1 MRIGLPILPL
11 CALICLSMASGCGST
26 PPRQY
31 FGMSYSLS
39 DVESRETPKYP
50 FTLRIR
56 EPDIQ
61 LAFDRSQIVY
71 RYDPYKFKYY
81 NYKFWVAKPQTMVAE
96 LLYRHLKHTN
106 LFNEVSLVYQREVPD
121 YELHGG
127 IDAIEEY
134 DSGDTWYGHLAMNF
148 RLVRFSDR
156 KVVWAYRFDET
167 KEVFTR
173 EPVYV
178 VRALSEL
185 MDEQMS
191 KMMPSMEAAMDKE
204 MAAREAGTEGTTK

>member
-1 MRIGLPILPL
+1 MRIGLTIQPL
-11 CALICLSMASGCGST
+11 CALICISMAASCGSS

-31 FGMSYSLS
+31 FGMSYSFS
-39 DVESRETPKYP
+39 DQVTQETPKYP
-50 FTLRIR
+50 FSLKIR

-61 LAFDRSQIVY
+61 LAYDRSQIVY

-96 LLYRHLKHTN
+96 LVYRHLKHTN
-106 LFNEVSLVYQREVPD
+106 LFNEVALDYQRDVPD

-185 MDEQMS
+185 MDEQMA
-191 KMMPSMEAAMDKE
+191 KMMPSMETAMDE
-204 MAAREAGTEGTTK
+204 EVAARKTESGGTLK